1 MDKRFLNEV
10 ADKLE
15 NVQILSAELDKT
27 HGHDVDGVKADY
39 EEACADLER
48 TLFEWVEMQITDPEP
63 NDPEKTPAYYNT
75 VADKAGELGLL
86 LVDMGNY
93 LLDCSKNWRR

>member
-10 ADKLE
+10 ADKLDK
-15 NVQILSAELDKT
+15 VQFLSGELYKGSQEERDEA
-27 HGHDVDGVKADY
+27 KADY
-39 EEACADLER
+39 EEAYANLER

-63 NDPEKTPAYYNT
+63 DKPTYYNT
-75 VADKAGELGLL
+75 VAQKAGELGLL